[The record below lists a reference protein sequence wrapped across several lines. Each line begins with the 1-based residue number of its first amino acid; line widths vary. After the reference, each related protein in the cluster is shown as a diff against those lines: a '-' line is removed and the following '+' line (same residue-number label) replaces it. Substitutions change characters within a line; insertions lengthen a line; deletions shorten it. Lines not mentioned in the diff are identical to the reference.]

1 MSLLLETVN
10 QVATV
15 AASVVPADIPNPGP
29 VQPPGTGGVTT
40 VISWAKWIGY
50 VVAGLGIIFIAIRMA
65 IQHRRGEGGE
75 HLGALGWVVG
85 AVILIGGGI
94 GLISTLAGF

>member
-1 MSLLLETVN
+1 MLLNTIHALLTALTDALLMN
-10 QVATV
+10 
-15 AASVVPADIPNPGP
+15 IPNPAP
-29 VQPPGTGGVTT
+29 DQPPGTGAIAT

-50 VVAGLGIIFIAIRMA
+50 TLAGLGVIFIAVRMT

-75 HLGALGWVVG
+75 HLGSLGWVVG